1 MILFRC
7 ASDDEIVDFY
17 REVRDALS
25 DKEYHIVYLQAEDVA
40 GNINTIRKERSDE
53 NGNEMWFPLMLD
65 YFNHCP
71 YSLKKGV
78 SGADALIAHLEHR
91 QKLELRLL
99 KEVFEG
105 KYTILKSKAYSE
117 ADFSYFAN
125 I

>member
-25 DKEYHIVYLQAEDVA
+25 DKEYHIVYLQTEDVA
-40 GNINTIRKERSDE
+40 GNINVIRKERSDDK
-53 NGNEMWFPLMLD
+53 GNEMWFPLMLD
-65 YFNHCP
+65 YFDNCP
-71 YSLKKGV
+71 YSVKNGV

-91 QKLELRLL
+91 QNLELRLL
-99 KEVFEG
+99 KEVFAG
-105 KYTILKSKAYSE
+105 KYTILKSKAYTD
-117 ADFSYFAN
+117 ADFSNFAN